1 MSPPSRGE
9 TPNEDTSH
17 SMILGEM
24 RGQLREVVHSLANL
38 SGKFDGLSREVIGLG
53 SLAQSV
59 VELRAAHTNDL
70 RLMQE
75 QLADLRAEVIDLK
88 SERDKRTGAAN
99 LINWAFRNWPG
110 IVGFLFLIGLILRT
124 EGKL

>member
-1 MSPPSRGE
+1 MPDKV
-9 TPNEDTSH
+9 EDTSH

-59 VELRAAHTNDL
+59 VELRAAHTTDL
-70 RLMQE
+70 KLMQE
-75 QLADLRAEVIDLK
+75 QITDLRSEIADLK

-99 LINWAFRNWPG
+99 LINWVFRNWPG
-110 IVGFLFLIGLILRT
+110 VVGFFALIGIYLKS

>member
-1 MSPPSRGE
+1 MPEPKQF
-9 TPNEDTSH
+9 EDNSSH

-59 VELRAAHTNDL
+59 VELRASHTADL
-70 RLMQE
+70 KTMQE
-75 QLADLRAEVIDLK
+75 SIADLRAEVADLK

-99 LINWAFRNWPG
+99 LINWALRNWPG
-110 IVGFLFLIGLILRT
+110 ILGFIGLVILMLRT

>member
-1 MSPPSRGE
+1 MPEQSKL
-9 TPNEDTSH
+9 EDTSH

-59 VELRAAHTNDL
+59 VELRAAHTNDIKT
-70 RLMQE
+70 MQE
-75 QLADLRAEVIDLK
+75 SIDDLKKEIADLK
-88 SERDKRTGAAN
+88 SERDKRVGAAN
-99 LINWAFRNWPG
+99 LINWALRNWPG
-110 IVGFLFLIGLILRT
+110 ILGFIGLVILMLRT

>member
-1 MSPPSRGE
+1 MSPPNSS
-9 TPNEDTSH
+9 EDVTTSQA
-17 SMILGEM
+17 MILGEM

-59 VELRAAHTNDL
+59 VELRAAHTADL
-70 RLMQE
+70 KTMQE
-75 QLADLRAEVIDLK
+75 QVEDLRKEIADLK

-110 IVGFLFLIGLILRT
+110 IIGFIVLIGVILRA

>member
-1 MSPPSRGE
+1 M
-9 TPNEDTSH
+9 EDTSH

-70 RLMQE
+70 KLMQE
-75 QLADLRAEVIDLK
+75 RVDDLKKEVDDLK

-99 LINWAFRNWPG
+99 LINWALRNWPG
-110 IVGFLFLIGLILRT
+110 ILGFVGLVILMLRT
-124 EGKL
+124 EGRL

>member
-1 MSPPSRGE
+1 M
-9 TPNEDTSH
+9 EDTSH

-59 VELRAAHTNDL
+59 VELRAAHTSDL
-70 RLMQE
+70 KTMQE
-75 QLADLRAEVIDLK
+75 RVDDLKREIDDLK

-110 IVGFLFLIGLILRT
+110 IVGFVLLIGIILRT

>member
-1 MSPPSRGE
+1 
-9 TPNEDTSH
+9 
-17 SMILGEM
+17 MILGEM

-59 VELRAAHTNDL
+59 VELRAAHT
-70 RLMQE
+70 
-75 QLADLRAEVIDLK
+75 ADLKMVREQVENLQSEIADLK

-99 LINWAFRNWPG
+99 LVNWTFRNWPG
-110 IVGFLFLIGLILRT
+110 IVGFVVLLGVILRAD
-124 EGKL
+124 GKL

>member
-1 MSPPSRGE
+1 M
-9 TPNEDTSH
+9 EDNSTH

-70 RLMQE
+70 KLMQE

-99 LINWAFRNWPG
+99 LVSWVLRNWPG
-110 IVGFLFLIGLILRT
+110 IVGFAVLFGFLLRT

>member
-1 MSPPSRGE
+1 M
-9 TPNEDTSH
+9 EDTSH

-70 RLMQE
+70 KLMQD

-99 LINWAFRNWPG
+99 LINWTFKNWPG
-110 IVGFLFLIGLILRT
+110 VVGFVALIAVILRSQ
-124 EGKL
+124 GKL

>member
-1 MSPPSRGE
+1 MSPPSSGE
-9 TPNEDTSH
+9 DSFPSQA
-17 SMILGEM
+17 MILGEM

-59 VELRAAHTNDL
+59 VELRAAHTADLKSMMEQVEDL
-70 RLMQE
+70 RNE
-75 QLADLRAEVIDLK
+75 IADLK

-99 LINWAFRNWPG
+99 LVNWVFKNWPG
-110 IVGFLFLIGLILRT
+110 VVGFIVLIGVILRA